1 MKSHSDE
8 CSLTLQLGQ
17 REHRSIVSLQ
27 HSSGGAVPFPSFA
40 VPLVAATFA
49 TLCLCLESG
58 TNADRQTRTAAQV
71 ARGVDLSRV
80 NLVANLDL
88 PRDAA
93 TYMHRVGRTG
103 RYGTR
108 GVAVTFVTPAELE
121 RLRADLETVSGGR
134 VRITH

>member
-1 MKSHSDE
+1 MYRK
-8 CSLTLQLGQ
+8 Q
-17 REHRSIVSLQ
+17 
-27 HSSGGAVPFPSFA
+27 GGVTS
-40 VPLVAATFA
+40 
-49 TLCLCLESG
+49 
-58 TNADRQTRTAAQV
+58 QV

-108 GVAVTFVTPAELE
+108 GVAVTFVTPTELA
-121 RLRADLETVSGGR
+121 RLTADLEDIAGGR
-134 VRITH
+134 VR